1 MMLSIRYI
9 QILGGLKYELKL
21 AINLHYDC
29 TVNLDVED
37 GPTNGAT
44 CFLKKIEYKENKPL
58 PAILWVQFVDPF
70 VGQNCRQKYK
80 HFYNKS
86 IQKSWTPIF
95 AVTRMF
101 TVFHAL
107 VSRQQFP
114 LCPSSARTI
123 HKCQGKTLSKAVV
136 KMGNRKS
143 AHSHYTAL
151 SRVTSLENV
160 YILHLNENKIPV
172 DQSVKDEMS
181 NLRQRNQVKLCY
193 TPVYELSP
201 ACHRIIFQNIWSLH
215 AHFTDLYYLWC

>member
-1 MMLSIRYI
+1 M
-9 QILGGLKYELKL
+9 GLPMV
-21 AINLHYDC
+21 LH
-29 TVNLDVED
+29 V
-37 GPTNGAT
+37 
-44 CFLKKIEYKENKPL
+44 FKKIEYKENKPL
-58 PAILWVQFVDPF
+58 PAILWVQFVDPS

-95 AVTRMF
+95 AVTRTF

-160 YILHLNENKIPV
+160 YILHLNENKISV

-201 ACHRIIFQNIWSLH
+201 ACHRIIFQNIRSLH
-215 AHFTDLYYLWC
+215 AHFTDITCDAN